1 MKKLLYPVLFGV
13 LFISCKK
20 AEVTE
25 FKLAFSKIAATDT
38 LLKDDSISIR
48 GLAIDGSK
56 AWYGANGGKYGWV
69 SLAGETDFNGV
80 AAHDTLLPE
89 FRAIAQTKSHVFIL
103 NVASPALLF
112 KISKDG
118 KFTKTVYTESG
129 EKVFYDCM
137 KFYNDMEGIAMGDPQ
152 NGCLSII
159 TTKDGGETWQK
170 RDCTGL
176 PPVAEGE
183 AAFAA
188 SNTNII
194 IRGDKTWIVSGGKK
208 SRVFYSEDK
217 GKTWEVFDTSII
229 QGGEM
234 TGIFSADF
242 YDETIGF
249 AGGGNYEKPELNT
262 GNKIL
267 TTDGGKTWETVG
279 EGKGPGYISCVQFV
293 PGSNGSGL
301 FTVGR
306 NGVFYSYDRGV
317 NWKKLSD
324 ATNLNTLQFADEK
337 TVIAAGQKVI
347 VRFKLE

>member
-1 MKKLLYPVLFGV
+1 MKKLLYPLLFGV

-20 AEVTE
+20 EQPADY
-25 FKLAFSKIAATDT
+25 KPAFSKIATIDT

-48 GLAIDGSK
+48 ALTIDGSK

-69 SLAGETDFNGV
+69 SLTGETDFNGV
-80 AAHDTLLPE
+80 TAHDTLLPE
-89 FRAIAQTKSHVFIL
+89 FRAIAQTKNHVFIL
-103 NVASPALLF
+103 NVATPALLF

-129 EKVFYDCM
+129 ENVFYDCM

-159 TTKDGGETWQK
+159 TTNDGGETWQK
-170 RDCTGL
+170 RGCTGL
-176 PPVAEGE
+176 PPIAEGE

-194 IRGDKTWIVSGGKK
+194 IKGSKTWIVSGGRK

-217 GKTWEVFDTSII
+217 GKTWEVFNTPIT

-242 YDETIGF
+242 YDETVGF
-249 AGGGNYEKPELNT
+249 AGGGNYEKPEQNK

-267 TTDGGKTWETVG
+267 TTDGGKMWKTVG

-293 PGSNGSGL
+293 PGSKGNGL
-301 FTVGR
+301 VTVGR
-306 NGVFYSYDRGV
+306 DGVFYSYDRGA
-317 NWKKLSD
+317 NWKKLHN
-324 ATNLNTLQFADEK
+324 ATNLNALQFFDNK
-337 TVIAAGQKVI
+337 TVIAAGQKVM
-347 VRFKLE
+347 VRFKLR